1 MVSTRHKFHLPEQQS
16 GAALVVSLIFLVLLM
31 MLGIASMQA
40 TTMSERMAGNARD
53 RNLAFQAGEAGL
65 RDGAQFLIGKDF
77 YAFNS
82 SCTGALCTQGSGPNW
97 RTYAWGGAKDV
108 LATTGIVGLAEQPRY
123 FSEYAGQIKCP
134 ECGGGWRSAYR
145 LTVRAKGAN
154 TNTVVFLEQVQRP

>member
-1 MVSTRHKFHLPEQQS
+1 MDRPLQNFHRPQKQR
-16 GAALVVSLIFLVLLM
+16 GAVLAVGLIFLVLLT

-53 RNLAFQAGEAGL
+53 RNLAFQAAEAGL

-77 YAFNS
+77 YAFNL
-82 SCTGALCTQGSGPNW
+82 SCTGALCTQGSVPDW
-97 RTYAWGGAKDV
+97 KTYEWDGSKDV
-108 LATTGIVGLAEQPRY
+108 LSTTGIVGLAEQPRY

-134 ECGGGWRSAYR
+134 ECSGGWRSAYR

-154 TNTVVFLEQVQRP
+154 ANTVVFLEQVQRP